1 MMSPKLVKLAWSGIP
16 RDKKINDKNS
26 VLSCG
31 RIRALNWFSKVYK
44 NILKKNLWKKTN
56 NLFSLFIC
64 AYRGNLT
71 ILSMYSSD
79 LLKNGEQN

>member
-44 NILKKNLWKKTN
+44 NILKIKLMEENKQ
-56 NLFSLFIC
+56 FIFPFYLC
-64 AYRGNLT
+64 V
-71 ILSMYSSD
+71 
-79 LLKNGEQN
+79 